1 MKTQRLIHP
10 AGWLLLA
17 LFLAG
22 SFGFFE
28 RHYRYFYRFLEQYT
42 LFQTTEGYWRG
53 LLGEPGGGIEYLTAF
68 LTQYFTI
75 PGCSSAIIAL

>member
-17 LFLAG
+17 LFMAG

-28 RHYRYFYRFLEQYT
+28 GHYRYFYRFLEQYM
-42 LFQTTEGYWRG
+42 LFQTTEG
-53 LLGEPGGGIEYLTAF
+53 
-68 LTQYFTI
+68 
-75 PGCSSAIIAL
+75 